1 MKRVL
6 GPVLGA
12 VALIVLAPATAI
24 AQPASGA
31 QAGEAAKAVEAHA
44 IIEIMY
50 PPATREQMFDKMLA
64 GMNAPMRQNMPFMNE
79 IKDPGLKALFK
90 DFFDHMFDQQRTLMT
105 RHMPAMMDAMA
116 AAYSHMFSL
125 AELKDIHAF
134 AMSPSGHTYFSH
146 MMSILGDP
154 AVQKVTGEMIAD
166 AQSSAKA
173 QAVQFK
179 DKVEAY
185 VKAHPKAG
193 DELKA
198 LGEAK
203 ASSGK

>member
-1 MKRVL
+1 MKGVFGL
-6 GPVLGA
+6 GLAA
-12 VALIVLAPATAI
+12 VSLTFLAPAVA
-24 AQPASGA
+24 AAPASA
-31 QAGEAAKAVEAHA
+31 VRADAAAKAAEAHA

-50 PPATREQMFDKMLA
+50 PPATRGEMLDKMLA
-64 GMNAPMRQNMPFMNE
+64 GMNAPMRQNMPFIND

-90 DFFDHMFDQQRTLMT
+90 DFFDHIIERQRPLMA

-125 AELKDIHAF
+125 AELKDIHTF
-134 AMSPSGHTYFSH
+134 AVSPSGRTYFSH
-146 MMSILGDP
+146 MTSILGDP
-154 AVQKVTGEMIAD
+154 AVQKVTSDMIAD
-166 AQSSAKA
+166 AQSSAKTDA
-173 QAVQFK
+173 LEFK